1 MTGLCEETNK
11 GTQLCEETDEGV
23 EQGGKTDKGKKLCKR
38 RKTDKRM

>member
-1 MTGLCEETNK
+1 MTGLWEETNK

-23 EQGGKTDKGKKLCKR
+23 EQGEKTDEGKKLCKC